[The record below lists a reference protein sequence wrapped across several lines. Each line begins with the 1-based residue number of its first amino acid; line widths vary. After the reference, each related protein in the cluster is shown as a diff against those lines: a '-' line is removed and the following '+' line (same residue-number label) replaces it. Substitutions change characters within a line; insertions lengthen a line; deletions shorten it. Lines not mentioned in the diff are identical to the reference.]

1 MSDPHGR
8 DVTIAAFMLDYER
21 HLTDVDGLAPNSRKL
36 HLRAVRGLLK
46 TCFALGNICW
56 HELRFSYVAEF
67 LMKEFKRLPNHHTQR
82 VSLMAVRRLVRYLA
96 SEGQIPSGWEDALP
110 KRVTRKQSGLPRY
123 LSPEERQALWSACQR
138 KTHRHLRDRAML
150 LVYTRLGLRTE
161 EVARLTLK
169 DIDWK
174 GGQVRVRSTKTRRER
189 MLPLAQDVGQGLV
202 EHLRIRLS
210 KNSPWVF
217 APRRPPFTEE
227 RIHHHVHSTMCDLF
241 RRAGLKHH
249 RVHSLRH
256 GLATEMVNRG
266 ATFKEIAEVLG
277 HKCLA
282 STLIYAKLNMK
293 ALGKVCLPWPGGAR

>member
-202 EHLRIRLS
+202 EHFADPAIEELPVGVRSQTPSLHGRAYPS
-210 KNSPWVF
+210 SRPQHYVRSVQACGAQASPCPF
-217 APRRPPFTEE
+217 APAR
-227 RIHHHVHSTMCDLF
+227 S
-241 RRAGLKHH
+241 
-249 RVHSLRH
+249 RH
-256 GLATEMVNRG
+256 GNG
-266 ATFKEIAEVLG
+266 
-277 HKCLA
+277 
-282 STLIYAKLNMK
+282 
-293 ALGKVCLPWPGGAR
+293 